1 MSAALPL
8 DLKFQTV
15 STLEVHDYENAVLH
29 AALAESLANG
39 AAGYPVFRHQQVAA
53 RIDPRLLLERLAL
66 QGGWQVQRPDPVTL
80 VARTAGALIMVF
92 ATGKPQHC
100 TMSFRLWAQ
109 TPAIADTLQAK
120 LLAETAP
127 CRISESLFHL
137 DWRFLTSHGL
147 KRAITVERPQETLLD
162 EAYPTLPEGVGCF
175 IDRYLGALE
184 SVLLLQGP
192 PGSGK
197 TRLIREILRQM
208 SARKIEDDEQAVALY
223 SGDKGVWDTDE
234 IFVEFITGDHD
245 AFLIEDADQLLA
257 PRADGNQTL
266 HRFLNISDGI
276 AQAQGRK
283 IIFSTN
289 LPNVR
294 DIDAALVRPGRC
306 FAHVFF
312 HELEVD
318 QARRLLERL
327 CDNEPDRVAAG
338 LRQLTHHGSKT
349 HSVAQ
354 IYAAHRAAG
363 RISGQ
368 VNVKALRAAN
378 E

>member
-1 MSAALPL
+1 MNTASPL

-15 STLEVHDYENAVLH
+15 STLDVHDYETAVLH
-29 AALAESLANG
+29 AALAQSLASG
-39 AAGYPVFRHQQVAA
+39 EPGYPVFRHQQVAA
-53 RIDPRLLLERLAL
+53 QIDPKLLMERLSL
-66 QGGWQVQRPDPVTL
+66 RGGWQVQRPDPATL
-80 VARTAGALIMVF
+80 VVRTVGAFIMVF

-109 TPAIADTLQAK
+109 SSAIADALETTL
-120 LLAETAP
+120 LSETAH
-127 CRISESLFHL
+127 CRISESLFRL

-147 KRAITVERPQETLLD
+147 RRAITVERPREVLLD
-162 EAYPTLPEGVGCF
+162 EAYPALGDGVGSF
-175 IDRYLGALE
+175 IHRYLSAPE

-197 TRLIREILRQM
+197 TRLIRDLLREM
-208 SARKIEDDEQAVALY
+208 SSRKDEDDEHAMALY
-223 SGDKGVWDTDE
+223 SGEKGVWDTDE

-245 AFLIEDADQLLA
+245 AFLIEDADHLLA

-266 HRFLNISDGI
+266 HRFVNISDGI

-294 DIDAALVRPGRC
+294 DIDPALVRPGRC

-312 HELEVD
+312 QELEIG

-327 CDNEPDRVAAG
+327 CGIDSHRLEGGMGDDSHHP
-338 LRQLTHHGSKT
+338 QL
-349 HSVAQ
+349 A
-354 IYAAHRAAG
+354 
-363 RISGQ
+363 
-368 VNVKALRAAN
+368 
-378 E
+378 